1 MASNLRALAVI
12 LYGAA
17 ALFAQNYPTAQISN
31 GATKAIFY
39 LPDAENGSYRGTR
52 FDWSGIVQSLVY
64 KGHSYF
70 GQWYAHHDPL
80 IHDAITGPV
89 DVFDGPSS
97 SYPSAAPGQTFLR
110 IGVGQL
116 EKPDEPRFQDTHTYK
131 IIDAGKRELRKG
143 ANWIEFAHA
152 VASGNGYGY
161 VYYKRIEL
169 ARGQAE
175 MVISHTLRNTG
186 TKTIET
192 NVYNHGFLQIDEEP
206 AGPNLSWQFPFEPK
220 TDQDFGGMAKIEGQR
235 IAYVREI
242 KDGERCLAPLRG
254 FSDSASDNQY
264 VLENKRTGAGVRI
277 SVNRPVTKL
286 TFWSRRMAYSPE
298 ATIHLS
304 IAPGATEKWQ
314 ITYEFYTI
322 AEGVRE

>member
-1 MASNLRALAVI
+1 MASNVRALVVMLCGVAAVS
-12 LYGAA
+12 
-17 ALFAQNYPTAQISN
+17 AQTYPTAQISN

-39 LPDAENGSYRGTR
+39 LPDAEKGSYRGTR
-52 FDWSGIVQSLVY
+52 FDWSGIVKSLVY
-64 KGHSYF
+64 KRHSYF

-97 SYPSAAPGQTFLR
+97 SYASATPGQPFLR

-143 ANWIEFAHA
+143 ANWIEFTHT
-152 VASGNGYGY
+152 VASENGYGY
-161 VYYKRIEL
+161 VYRKRIEL
-169 ARGQAE
+169 TRGKAE

-192 NVYNHGFLQIDEEP
+192 NVYNHGFLQIDEEA
-206 AGPNLSWQFPFEPK
+206 AGPNLSWQFPFQPK

-235 IAYVREI
+235 ITYVREI

-254 FSDSASDNQY
+254 FGDSASDNQY
-264 VLENKRTGAGVRI
+264 ALENKKTGAGVRI

-304 IAPGATEKWQ
+304 VASRATETWQ
-314 ITYEFYTI
+314 IKYELYTI
-322 AEGVRE
+322 AKEVGE